1 MLYLVAIIL
10 PPLAILLCGKP
21 FQAIFSV
28 ILLVLGV
35 LVFVGTLGLA
45 NGITFVIWIGCIAH
59 AMFTVHGRNQ
69 AARDRALAESLSRE
83 K

>member
-45 NGITFVIWIGCIAH
+45 NGITFVIRIGCIAH

>member
-1 MLYLVAIIL
+1 VLYLVAIIL